1 MHLKGSACV
10 VSALGLLFGVA
21 ACDQDLPQVVTGTLH
36 TTEGAWANQSLRLYA
51 SHPACD
57 GAFVETR
64 TDGNGAFRFATET
77 TKGGLSVV
85 TQSIALCIQKSG
97 AWVPLWAT
105 IIGGGAKSMTL
116 TCRPRTGNDPFVE
129 FCEVNADYGA

>member
-1 MHLKGSACV
+1 V

-21 ACDQDLPQVVTGTLH
+21 ACDQVLPQALTGTLH
-36 TTEGAWANQSLRLYA
+36 TTDGAWANQPLRLYA
-51 SHPACD
+51 SYPACD

-85 TQSIALCIQKSG
+85 TQSIALCVQKSG

-105 IIGGGAKSMTL
+105 IIGGGAKSITL
-116 TCRPRTGNDPFVE
+116 TCRPPTGNDPFAE
-129 FCEVNADYGA
+129 FCEVNADYSARDA